1 MPTRALM
8 SDYAEALPV
17 AASQRLTSLDFIRGI
32 AVLGILVANIVG
44 FGQPLLAYMWPGAF
58 LTPHGET
65 SNWLWV
71 AQFVLVDG
79 KMRGLFSLLFGAGL
93 ALMTEKAGEGGQ
105 AGLIGL
111 QLRRLGWLLVFGL
124 AHFYLLWRGDILVLY
139 ALMGMA
145 ALLFVQWPRMNLL
158 VIGTLL
164 YVLGMVI
171 NMAIMASPFLIAE
184 TSLGAG
190 AAMAETRAALIA
202 AAQEAIASEQ
212 AETAILTTGSY
223 ADFVAYNLTEHLAE
237 PFTGA
242 LLYLFETLPLMLIG
256 MALYRYGLFS
266 GGLDAVRLRR
276 WGWAGVVLGSL
287 ATLAAGLWIAATGL
301 TYWGTLAAFMAFSY
315 LPRLPVI
322 VGLAALLALAAPR
335 CQGWLAQRL
344 RAAGQM
350 AFSNYLGTS
359 LVMALVFHPWAGGL
373 WGKLTRPELYLVAL
387 GGCVLMLAWSKPWL
401 AHFRFG
407 PLEWLWRC
415 LTYGRLFP
423 MRRKS

>member
-1 MPTRALM
+1 MPTSAPLPDHR
-8 SDYAEALPV
+8 EALPV
-17 AASQRLTSLDFIRGI
+17 AAPQRLSSLDFIRGI
-32 AVLGILVANIVG
+32 AVLGILVANVVG

-58 LTPHGET
+58 LTPHGEG
-65 SNWLWV
+65 SDWLWV

-93 ALMTEKAGEGGQ
+93 ALMAEKAGEDGRV
-105 AGLIGL
+105 GLMSL
-111 QLRRLGWLLVFGL
+111 QLRRLGWLLLFGL
-124 AHFYLLWRGDILVLY
+124 LHFYFLWRGDILVLY

-145 ALLFVQWPRMNLL
+145 ALLFLHWPRMNLL
-158 VIGTLL
+158 VMGTLL

-171 NMAIMASPFLIAE
+171 NMALMASPFLIAE

-190 AAMAETRAALIA
+190 EAMAEARASLVTAEQA
-202 AAQEAIASEQ
+202 AIARS
-212 AETAILTTGSY
+212 AVETAIMTSGSY
-223 ADFVAYNLTEHLAE
+223 ADFVAHNLRQYLTA
-237 PFTGA
+237 PFTNA

-266 GGLDAVRLRR
+266 GGLDAVRLR
-276 WGWAGVVLGSL
+276 WWSWAGVVLGSL
-287 ATLAAGLWIAATGL
+287 ATLAVALWIKATGL
-301 TYWGTLAAFMAFSY
+301 TYWGTIAAFMAFSH
-315 LPRLPVI
+315 LLRLPVI
-322 VGLAALLALAAPR
+322 LGLAALLALAAPSA
-335 CQGWLAQRL
+335 QGWLARRL

-359 LVMALVFHPWAGGL
+359 VVMVLVFHPWAGGL

-387 GGCVLMLAWSKPWL
+387 GGCVLMLTWSQPWL
-401 AHFRFG
+401 VRFRFG

-423 MRRKS
+423 LRRED